1 MKSNNISTIS
11 INYAQALDSVNLD
24 NACIKRE
31 LSEILETFRSSE
43 DLRIVMSNSSISYSK
58 KIEIAEEVFAGKIS
72 SEMLNLLKILIQK
85 NRISELNSIYN
96 AFEKLDNQNSGIKSV
111 EIVSSIDLSESI
123 KQKII
128 QKLEKKLNCQILPA
142 WQVDKS
148 IIAGLVFKYDDYIVD
163 TSILAKLKQLSKQ

>member
-43 DLRIVMSNSSISYSK
+43 DLRIV
-58 KIEIAEEVFAGKIS
+58 KIEIEEEVFAGKIS
-72 SEMLNLLKILIQK
+72 PEMLNLLKILIQK